1 MFLSLL
7 PKNHM
12 ISFEWLWSGSHLHIN
27 LFLQIDLRELDVEKP
42 SIGSLANT
50 MSCFLGNILG
60 MSEGIRY

>member
-1 MFLSLL
+1 MVVVRIPFTYKL
-7 PKNHM
+7 
-12 ISFEWLWSGSHLHIN
+12 
-27 LFLQIDLRELDVEKP
+27 ELDVEKP

>member
-1 MFLSLL
+1 MVVVRIPFI
-7 PKNHM
+7 K
-12 ISFEWLWSGSHLHIN
+12 
-27 LFLQIDLRELDVEKP
+27 LFLEIDLRELDVEKP